1 MRLPARLRLA
11 AAGLAAVLVI
21 AAAPADALEAPELDR
36 TADSY
41 RSELVEAAAD
51 LDTAPPAVELFRNAK
66 QAALDGRLGDAVA
79 AYQLLV
85 GLRPADGDAWLRL
98 AAVWAERDPL
108 SPLGLAAA
116 YNAYDLAE
124 GDALRRADALLLI
137 AEALEDQQRYRLA
150 TEVFDELSRLLP
162 EDPTFAERR
171 DWLRRQYG
179 FHIEETTVAFERD
192 RPQICLNF
200 SDPLQPARLVHYA
213 DYVRIAPEVPIEVLA
228 EDRAL
233 CIEGVSHGER
243 YTVTVLSG
251 LPSADGERLI
261 GDDVFARDVDERE
274 PQVGFRGDTYIL
286 PRGGAATAPLTT
298 VNVAEV
304 ELQLLR
310 INDRG
315 LMEQIVE
322 DRIGATVDGY
332 DIREIAE
339 NRGELIWQG
348 EMAIESVANR
358 SVTTGVPLGELVED
372 IAPGIYILAA
382 RDADD
387 RERWLYEPRGTQWVV
402 LSDLGLVTYT
412 GHDGLHVAVRSLA
425 DGRALA
431 GVTVRLLA
439 RNNAQ
444 LGEAVSDA
452 DGLALFE
459 AGLVAGTGGSRPG
472 AVLAYADGADAED
485 FNFLALT
492 GPAFDLSDR
501 GVSGRA
507 EPGPL
512 DAWLYTERSVY
523 RPGETVHL
531 TTLLRDERADALPG
545 VPITVTLTRP
555 DGIEADSVRLS
566 DQGDGGYAAA
576 LALSDSARTGTW
588 TAAAFVDPDG
598 EAIGRVSFQV
608 EDFVPLRLRLDLEP
622 AAEAIRPGALTPID
636 VTADYL
642 YGAPAVGLPGEAE
655 LVLSPAARPFIADG
669 GDWTSWRFGLVQ
681 EELEPERLWLDLPA
695 TDAEGASAVPV
706 LIDGLP
712 DTTLPLQAEIRTS
725 LFDVGGRP
733 VNRAVTL
740 PVQSGDLW
748 IGLRAEAGGAFA
760 EDSVASVEV
769 IALDGDGA
777 RTAADALRYQ
787 LVREVYDYQWFS
799 VDGVWD
805 YRVVV
810 RDRVLAV
817 GEVAVAADG
826 PARIDEPVD
835 WGTYRLDVFEAAGGA
850 ASSVRFHAGWWARPI
865 GEETPDTL
873 QVTVDRDTYDTG
885 DTLSVHLDA
894 PFAGE
899 ALVMVANDR
908 LLHAQNVAI
917 GEDGAQLAIP
927 VGEDWGVGAYV
938 LATGFRPADADE
950 RARGPGRAVGV
961 AWFALDTADRTLD
974 VAIDAPAEIRPRQ
987 DITVPVS
994 VGGLGEGDQAYVT
1007 LAAVDEGILLL
1018 TDFASPDP
1026 TDHYFGRRAL
1036 GLEMRDAYGRLI
1048 VSDGR
1053 RGRVRSGGDGDQLGG
1068 LSVRIVETVA
1078 LFSGIV
1084 PVGADGSA
1092 EIPLEIPD
1100 YNGELRL
1107 MAVAWT
1113 ARGIGGA
1120 SQPLTVRDPLVS
1132 QVALPRFL
1140 APDDR
1145 AAIMLSL
1152 HNVDGP
1158 AGDYSVAVTGGGA
1171 VTVPDAGTF
1180 VLPLGEDERYA
1191 TAVPLSAETLGVG
1204 EITLALAG
1212 PDDFAITRR
1221 WQIAVRPPQ
1230 PYVTDRLSGL
1240 LPPGAA
1246 LVVDEGPAQSY
1257 VPGTTTVSAS
1267 FSTRPNFDVPGLL
1280 RQLDG
1285 YAYGCLE
1292 QTVSRALPM
1301 LYLSEVAERWGDDY
1315 RPDDIRRRL
1324 QQAVNRTLAM
1334 QQRGGSFGIWGP
1346 FGQTNPWLDA
1356 YAMDFLTRARAE
1368 GFDVPDSA
1376 WRLGLTALQGY
1387 VNRWDTRDECHDT
1400 AAAALY
1406 TLARADEASVADLRY
1421 FADTCTG
1428 RFRTPVA
1435 SAQLAAA
1442 LAAYGETERSG
1453 TLFAEASTTERVQ
1466 PVSLTHTDYG
1476 SGLRDQAALVALQAE
1491 AGRPLE
1497 EVLSAAD
1504 HVGALFADRRY
1515 TSTQEQAW
1523 LLMAAH
1529 ALLDTQDEMLLS
1541 IDGAPVPPTGAA
1553 VELYPTA
1560 AELAAGLR
1568 VVNDGEDPVRRVI
1581 TVRGIP
1587 ADPLPA
1593 ASNGLTI
1600 AREYRTL
1607 DGRVIDPTAEPV
1619 RQNDL
1624 LVVVL
1629 TGTKAT
1635 ELHQDA
1641 LIVDRLPAG
1650 FEIENPNIG
1659 DGRGLEDLAASLDL
1673 SFPEHV
1679 EQRDDRYVA
1688 ALTLWETL
1696 ETFRVAYLVRAVT
1709 PGDFVLPGPFVE
1721 DMYRPAYNARGETA
1735 RVTVLPHDG

>member
-1 MRLPARLRLA
+1 MRLIARLVTG
-11 AAGLAAVLVI
+11 AAGLAASLLI
-21 AAAPADALEAPELDR
+21 AAAPALALDAPALAQA
-36 TADSY
+36 ADSY
-41 RSELVEAAAD
+41 RSELIAAAGEIGE
-51 LDTAPPAVELFRNAK
+51 APPALDLYRDAK
-66 QAALDGRLGDAVA
+66 HARRDGRLGDAVA
-79 AYQLLV
+79 TYQLLA
-85 GLRPADGDAWLRL
+85 GLRADDAEAWLRL
-98 AAVWAERDPL
+98 AAVWSEHDPL

-116 YNAYDLAE
+116 YTAYGLAP
-124 GDALRRADALLLI
+124 DDVPRRADALLLI
-137 AEALEDQQRYRLA
+137 ADGLEGQERYRLA
-150 TEVFDELSRLLP
+150 TEVFDELAQLMP
-162 EDPTFAERR
+162 DDPTFAERR

-179 FHIEETTVAFERD
+179 FRIEETSVAFERD

-200 SDPLQPARLVHYA
+200 SDPLPPAREVRYA
-213 DYVRIAPEVPIEVLA
+213 DYVRIAPDVPIEVLA

-233 CIEGVSHGER
+233 CIEGIRHGER

-251 LPSADGERLI
+251 LPSADGDRLI
-261 GDDVFARDVDERE
+261 GDDVFEREVDERE

-286 PRGGAATAPLTT
+286 PRSGEATAPLTT
-298 VNVAEV
+298 VNVDAV

-339 NRGELIWQG
+339 SRGEIVWEG
-348 EMAIESVANR
+348 EMAIDREPNR
-358 SVTTGVPLGELVED
+358 SVTTGVPLGELVGSA
-372 IAPGIYILAA
+372 APGVYILAA

-402 LSDLGLVTYT
+402 LTDLGLVAYT

-425 DGRALA
+425 DGAALP
-431 GVTVRLLA
+431 GVAVRLLA
-439 RNNAQ
+439 RNNTV
-444 LGEAVSDA
+444 LGEAVSDG

-459 AGLVAGTGGSRPG
+459 AGLVAGGGGNRPG
-472 AVLAYADGADAED
+472 AILAYAEGTGDED
-485 FNFLALT
+485 FNFLELT

-512 DAWLYTERSVY
+512 DAWLYTERGVY
-523 RPGETVHL
+523 RPGESVHL
-531 TTLLRDERADALPG
+531 TALLRDERADALDG
-545 VPITVTLTRP
+545 LPITVTLTRP
-555 DGIEADSVRLS
+555 DGIEAARVRLA
-566 DQGDGGYAAA
+566 DQGAGGYATA
-576 LALSDSARTGTW
+576 LALADTARSGTW
-588 TAAAFVDPDG
+588 TAEAFVDPDG
-598 EAIGRVSFQV
+598 DAIGRATFQV
-608 EDFVPLRLRLDLEP
+608 EDFVPLRLRLDLAP
-622 AAEAIRPGALTPID
+622 AAEVIRPGEMNPVA

-642 YGAPAVGLPGEAE
+642 YGAPAAGLPGEAE
-655 LVLSPAARPFIADG
+655 LILAPAATPFS
-669 GDWTSWRFGLVQ
+669 DWSSWRFGLVQ
-681 EELEPERLWLDLPA
+681 ETLEPERLWLDLAA
-695 TDAEGASAVPV
+695 TDGDGATAVPV
-706 LIDGLP
+706 LVDSLP
-712 DTTLPLQAEIRTS
+712 DTTLPLQAEIRAS

-733 VNRAVTL
+733 VNRALTL
-740 PVQSGDLW
+740 PVRDGDLW
-748 IGLRAEAGGAFA
+748 IGLRAEAGGEFQ
-760 EDSVASVEV
+760 EGSVAAVEV

-777 RTAADALRYQ
+777 RIGADALRYQ

-799 VDGVWD
+799 YEGVWD

-810 RDRVLAV
+810 RDRVIAV
-817 GEVAVAADG
+817 GDVAVPADA

-835 WGTYRLDVFEAAGGA
+835 WGTYRLDVFEADGGA

-873 QVTVDRDTYDTG
+873 QVTVDRETYDAG
-885 DTLSVHLDA
+885 DSVTIHLDA

-899 ALVMVANDR
+899 ALVMIANDR
-908 LLHAQNVAI
+908 LLHAENVTLDA
-917 GEDGAQLAIP
+917 DGTQLTVP

-938 LATGFRPADADE
+938 LATGFRPAGADA

-961 AWFALDTADRTLD
+961 AWFALDTADRILD
-974 VAIDAPAEIRPRQ
+974 VAIEAPGEIRPRQ
-987 DITVPVS
+987 EITVPVT
-994 VGGLGEGDQAYVT
+994 VAGLGADAAAYVT

-1048 VSDGR
+1048 ISDGR

-1084 PVGADGSA
+1084 PVGPDGRAS
-1092 EIPLEIPD
+1092 IPLAIPD

-1113 ARGIGGA
+1113 ADGIGGA
-1120 SQPLTVRDPLVS
+1120 AQPLTVRDPLVS

-1140 APDDR
+1140 APGDR
-1145 AAIMLSL
+1145 AAITLDL

-1158 AGDYSVAVTGGGA
+1158 AGDYAVALTGGGA
-1171 VTVPDAGTF
+1171 VAVPEAGRF
-1180 VLPLGEDERYA
+1180 VLPLDEDERYS
-1191 TAVPLSAETLGVG
+1191 TVVPLSAEGLGVG
-1204 EITLALAG
+1204 DITLALSG
-1212 PDDFAITRR
+1212 PDGFDVART

-1230 PYVTDRLSGL
+1230 PYTTDRLSGI

-1246 LVVDEGPAQSY
+1246 LVVDDGPAGRY
-1257 VPGTTTVSAS
+1257 VPGTATVSAS
-1267 FSTRPNFDVPGLL
+1267 FSTRPNFDVAGLL

-1285 YAYGCLE
+1285 YPYGCLE

-1301 LYLSEVAERWGDDY
+1301 LYLAEVAERWGEDHGPEDV
-1315 RPDDIRRRL
+1315 RRRV
-1324 QQAVNRTLAM
+1324 QQAVNRTLGM
-1334 QQRGGSFGIWGP
+1334 QQRGGSFGVWGP
-1346 FGQTNPWLDA
+1346 FGASNPWLTA
-1356 YAMDFLTRARAE
+1356 YAMDFLTRARGE

-1376 WRLGLTALQGY
+1376 WRLGLMALQDH
-1387 VNRWDTRDECHDT
+1387 VNRWDTRDECYDS

-1406 TLARADEASVADLRY
+1406 TLARADEASAADLRY
-1421 FADTCTG
+1421 FADTCAG
-1428 RFRTPVA
+1428 RFATPLA

-1442 LAAYGETERSG
+1442 LAAYGEPARAE
-1453 TLFAEASTTERVQ
+1453 TLFAAATATDRLQ
-1466 PVSLTHTDYG
+1466 PVSLTFYDYG
-1476 SGLRDQAALVALQAE
+1476 TDLRDRAAMVALKAE
-1491 AGRPLE
+1491 AGRPVE
-1497 EVLSAAD
+1497 EVLAEAD
-1504 HVGALFADRRY
+1504 HVAELFADRRY

-1523 LLMAAH
+1523 LLLAAR
-1529 ALLDTQDEMLLS
+1529 ALLDDQDDMRLA
-1541 IDGAPVPPTGAA
+1541 IDGEPVPPTGAPLD
-1553 VELYPTA
+1553 LYPTT

-1568 VVNDGEDPVRRVI
+1568 VANAGDGPVRRVI

-1600 AREYRTL
+1600 RREYRTL
-1607 DGRVIDPTAEPV
+1607 DGTVVDPTVDPV

-1629 TGTKAT
+1629 SGTKET
-1635 ELHQDA
+1635 A
-1641 LIVDRLPAG
+1641 LSQEALVVDRLPAG

-1659 DGRGLEDLAASLDL
+1659 DGRGLAALAVELDL
-1673 SFPEHV
+1673 SYPEHV
-1679 EQRDDRYVA
+1679 ERRDDRYVA
-1688 ALTLWETL
+1688 ALSLWEDM
-1696 ETFRVAYLVRAVT
+1696 ERFRLAYLVRAVT

-1721 DMYRPAYNARGETA
+1721 DMYRPAYNARGETG
-1735 RVTVLPHDG
+1735 RLVVLPHDG